1 MLYNTIKMTIAYF
14 IPDACGREK
23 ENIRLKIP
31 LAMIKKKRIDFKS
44 CPLSNLIHFFFS
56 KKGKSKSLD
65 PQKDSPAW

>member
-31 LAMIKKKRIDFKS
+31 LAMIKKKKK
-44 CPLSNLIHFFFS
+44 LTLNLAPFLI
-56 KKGKSKSLD
+56 
-65 PQKDSPAW
+65 